1 MKLPVLFIGHGSPLN
16 AIRDSAYTEEW
27 QNYGDELLDEYDGE
41 IESILCISSQ
51 WQTEGTRVTSAEQPP
66 TLHDFDD
73 FPDEL
78 YRINYPAEG
87 NPELA
92 ARIVGLLGE
101 EQAATDPQRGQ
112 IAIHV
117 HLSEA
122 VPSDHAPTTRLHLGA
137 DAADIPVV
145 QMSLDSRLNAQG
157 HFDLAAKLAPLRK
170 EGVLIVAA
178 GNIVSNLPLQ
188 DWQHPDRAG
197 NAYPWA
203 DLAHEL
209 VNKWITGR
217 RYDRLLDEAQYPVA
231 IRQAFHNRQNL
242 YPLLYALALRGE
254 KEPIEFFNDEIIGKS
269 VSMTSL
275 VIGFV

>member
-1 MKLPVLFIGHGSPLN
+1 
-16 AIRDSAYTEEW
+16 
-27 QNYGDELLDEYDGE
+27 
-41 IESILCISSQ
+41 
-51 WQTEGTRVTSAEQPP
+51 
-66 TLHDFDD
+66 
-73 FPDEL
+73 
-78 YRINYPAEG
+78 
-87 NPELA
+87 
-92 ARIVGLLGE
+92 
-101 EQAATDPQRGQ
+101 
-112 IAIHV
+112 
-117 HLSEA
+117 
-122 VPSDHAPTTRLHLGA
+122 
-137 DAADIPVV
+137 
-145 QMSLDSRLNAQG
+145 MSLDRRLNAQG

-254 KEPIEFFNDEIIGKS
+254 KEPLEFFNDEIIGKS

>member
-1 MKLPVLFIGHGSPLN
+1 M
-16 AIRDSAYTEEW
+16 
-27 QNYGDELLDEYDGE
+27 GE
-41 IESILCISSQ
+41 
-51 WQTEGTRVTSAEQPP
+51 G
-66 TLHDFDD
+66 
-73 FPDEL
+73 
-78 YRINYPAEG
+78 
-87 NPELA
+87 
-92 ARIVGLLGE
+92 
-101 EQAATDPQRGQ
+101 QAAADPQRGLDYS
-112 IAIHV
+112 AW
-117 HLSEA
+117 A
-122 VPSDHAPTTRLHLGA
+122 VLKRLVP
-137 DAADIPVV
+137 AADISVV
-145 QMSLDSRLNAQG
+145 QMSLDRRLNAQG

-231 IRQAFHNRQNL
+231 IRQAFHNRQNF

-254 KEPIEFFNDEIIGKS
+254 KEPLEFFNDEIIGKS